1 VTGWTNSKVLHLITL
16 YEEHEQEF
24 CSNIIK
30 KKDVWQKVA
39 NTLNATGGV
48 QFSADEVDK
57 KWRGLRER

>member
-1 VTGWTNSKVLHLITL
+1 VLHLITL